1 MTSISSATF
10 RPFVGS
16 TALEVS
22 HSQDRPLPVPGENAG
37 DSGLRCLK
45 RYGLCGLYEVVPY
58 AVAGALLTSV
68 GPVGGA
74 VYALGG
80 LVIGESPLHTA
91 YRMVS
96 GETYGEFNRV
106 AMLALRILI
115 SIGMGYV
122 ALSLAGFVVTPG
134 AIAGLVIGGPIV
146 GEMIVILTT
155 RLFFEYISDRI
166 DPRDG
171 PWRA

>member
-1 MTSISSATF
+1 MSSVSGATF

-16 TALEVS
+16 TALEAS
-22 HSQDRPLPVPGENAG
+22 HSLFRQLSDPLGHTAL
-37 DSGLRCLK
+37 SCLK
-45 RYGLCGLYEVVPY
+45 RNALCALYEVVPY
-58 AVAGALLTSV
+58 AVVGGLLTSV

-80 LVIGESPLHTA
+80 LAIGESPLRTIV
-91 YRMVS
+91 RMMQ
-96 GETYGEFNRV
+96 GEGFGEYRV
-106 AMLALRILI
+106 AMVAIRIFI
-115 SIGMGYV
+115 SIGIGYA

-134 AIAGLVIGGPIV
+134 AIAGLVIGGPLV
-146 GEMIVILTT
+146 GELIVMLTT